1 MPERRRPGRLVLLA
15 PAAVV
20 AVDALLTRASPT
32 RMTTALLDEAAHLV
46 TTLLFLGA
54 VGAPPSTPVLGGAV
68 AGAVLLD
75 LDHLPRELGW
85 DGLSRGSRRPYA
97 HSLAGVASVALL
109 TRRLRGPPRRAWPAA
124 VAGLVL
130 HLVRD
135 MATGGV
141 PLLWPAT
148 GRGVELP
155 YASYAAALLLWAGL
169 LVWRP
174 A

>member
-1 MPERRRPGRLVLLA
+1 LTTSVELRPKYAFGIRVCRKAVLTGKRAASVAAHSVATVPATLAAWGSGPPGTSGEAPRPPRAKRSPPIPDRLRPGRLVLLA

-85 DGLSRGSRRPYA
+85 DGLTRRSRRPYA
-97 HSLAGVASVALL
+97 HSLAGVAS
-109 TRRLRGPPRRAWPAA
+109 
-124 VAGLVL
+124 
-130 HLVRD
+130 
-135 MATGGV
+135 
-141 PLLWPAT
+141 
-148 GRGVELP
+148 
-155 YASYAAALLLWAGL
+155 
-169 LVWRP
+169 
-174 A
+174 